1 MELLRVDSD
10 HPDFLALVICLDKEL
25 AISDGDEHDFYSQYN
40 HLTHIKHVV
49 MAYINGKPVGC
60 VAMKELDP
68 KRMEIKR
75 MYTALSSR
83 RKGVATQLLNEIEG
97 WALEL
102 NYKSCILETGYKQ
115 PDAIALY
122 KNNNYRKISN
132 YDQYVGVENS
142 YCFEKKLTPHL

>member
-1 MELLRVDSD
+1 
-10 HPDFLALVICLDKEL
+10 
-25 AISDGDEHDFYSQYN
+25 
-40 HLTHIKHVV
+40 
-49 MAYINGKPVGC
+49 
-60 VAMKELDP
+60 MKELDP